1 MEYKSIFKSRKLRKV
16 ILRFFK
22 FIPDKL
28 MLKIQYKIKTG
39 RRLNLKNPVRYT
51 EKLQWY
57 KLNYKNPIMHSCV
70 DKYLVR
76 EFVKGKGLEHILVKL
91 YAKYEKL
98 GEINLDSLPDKFVI
112 KSTNGSGGHNVILCN
127 DKKLLNI
134 EDVKKTLKNKKV
146 KKRVGG
152 REWAYYGLEPGIIV
166 EELLVN
172 TENPDAG
179 VNDYKIF
186 CYKGKAKYVI
196 VDADRYIGHKRNIY
210 DINWNN
216 LNVVSDCPALD
227 EEAVKPENYEG
238 MIKIAEKL
246 SEDFP
251 YVRVDLYNVSGK
263 IYFGELTFYPWSGYV
278 DFNPDSFDFEAG
290 KDFELIKM

>member
-16 ILRFFK
+16 ILSFFK

-172 TENPDAG
+172 RENPDAG

-251 YVRVDLYNVSGK
+251 YVRVDLYNISGK